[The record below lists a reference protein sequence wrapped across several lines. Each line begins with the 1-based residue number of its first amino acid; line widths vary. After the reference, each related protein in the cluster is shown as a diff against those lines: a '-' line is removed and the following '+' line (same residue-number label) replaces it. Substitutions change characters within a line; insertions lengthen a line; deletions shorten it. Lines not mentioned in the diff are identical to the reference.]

1 MTKKKVLTMT
11 MVVLCVLFACCV
23 MAGFVEAREQTIDI
37 VTFTAPTN
45 EPATEVTAEPI
56 NTTDIVLNIL
66 EEESEVENM
75 VNAVYAEAGFSTTKE
90 TMETVYTG
98 LIMDRANIVSEKFFA
113 GMSELQILAGF
124 IQYEGGEDFEKM
136 LIAEIVMDMLN
147 SEATPHDKLA
157 SLLCDTRYFGI
168 FKNGWNRVCANI
180 EDENLAIAAMVLE
193 KSRRDYDMTDYDGY
207 IYTFCFGENDNSKYN
222 IVNHC
227 KFYFETEHYIFYQ
240 R

>member
-56 NTTDIVLNIL
+56 NITDIVLNIL
-66 EEESEVENM
+66 EEESEVKNKA
-75 VNAVYAEAGFSTTKE
+75 NAVYAEAGSPTAEDDAKS
-90 TMETVYTG
+90 VYTG
-98 LIMDRANIVSEKFFA
+98 LTMDRANIATEEFFA
-113 GMSELQILAGF
+113 GMSDLEILAGF

-136 LIAEIVMDMLN
+136 LVAEIVMDILN
-147 SEATPHDKLA
+147 DEATPYDNLA
-157 SLLCDTRYFGI
+157 SLLTDTRYFGI

-180 EDENLAIAAMVLE
+180 KDENLAIAAMVLE
-193 KSRRDYDMTDYDGY
+193 KAARDHDMTDYDGY
-207 IYTFCFGENDNSKYN
+207 IYSYFFDEYGNRPGYNVDNFE
-222 IVNHC
+222 
-227 KFYFETEHYIFYQ
+227 FYFETEHYIFYQ

>member
-11 MVVLCVLFACCV
+11 MVVLCVLFAGCV
-23 MAGFVEAREQTIDI
+23 LAGFAEAREQTIDI
-37 VTFTAPTN
+37 VTFTAPTTETIAEVTN
-45 EPATEVTAEPI
+45 EPIETK
-56 NTTDIVLNIL
+56 DIIQSVL
-66 EEESEVENM
+66 EESEVLNLAT
-75 VNAVYAEAGFSTTKE
+75 AVYAEASFSTVKDE
-90 TMETVYTG
+90 TESMYTG
-98 LIMDRANIVSEKFFA
+98 LMMDRANLATEEFFA
-113 GMSELQILAGF
+113 GMSDIEILAGF

-147 SEATPHDKLA
+147 SEATPHDKLE

-193 KSRRDYDMTDYDGY
+193 KSRRDHDMTDYDGY

-222 IVNHC
+222 IVNHS
-227 KFYFETEHYIFYQ
+227 KFYFETKHYIFFQ